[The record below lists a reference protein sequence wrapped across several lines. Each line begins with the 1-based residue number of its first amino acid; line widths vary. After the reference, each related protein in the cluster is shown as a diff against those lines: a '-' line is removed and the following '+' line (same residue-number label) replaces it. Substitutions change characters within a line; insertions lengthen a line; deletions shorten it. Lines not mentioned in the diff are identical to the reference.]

1 MVCGNCVRSVV
12 FADWVDVDRVLMLVI
27 LMGVN
32 VLRQLCSGP
41 GVRSPVVCLC
51 EQSMC
56 FTVGFAN
63 RVNDR
68 VLMNWPAGELVF

>member
-1 MVCGNCVRSVV
+1 MCFTVA
-12 FADWVDVDRVLMLVI
+12 FADRVDVDRVHVDRVLMLVI

-32 VLRQLCSGP
+32 GLRQLCS
-41 GVRSPVVCLC
+41 VVCLC

-63 RVNDR
+63 RVDDR

>member
-32 VLRQLCSGP
+32 GLRQLCS
-41 GVRSPVVCLC
+41 VVCLC